1 LIVDFRLVLPDARS
15 AASRATGSPVEN
27 RKSKI
32 GNRKAKF
39 AMSNRTLRVNELI
52 QREISAYLHTRHQG
66 EAVRITITA
75 VQVSPDLH
83 EGRVFYSVVGGPEA
97 AATGGR
103 WLKEKA
109 GEIRRVVGQHVI
121 LKNVPR
127 LEFVPDRSPER
138 GVRVLQVLDEIER
151 PPPDRPR

>member
-1 LIVDFRLVLPDARS
+1 
-15 AASRATGSPVEN
+15 
-27 RKSKI
+27 
-32 GNRKAKF
+32 
-39 AMSNRTLRVNELI
+39 MSNRTLRVNELI

-83 EGRVFYSVVGGPEA
+83 DGRVFYSVLGGKEA
-97 AATGGR
+97 ATACR
-103 WLKEKA
+103 QWLQDKT
-109 GEIRRVVGQHVI
+109 GEIRRVVGKNIV

-127 LEFVPDRSPER
+127 LEFVPDPSPER

-151 PPPDRPR
+151 PPPAQSG